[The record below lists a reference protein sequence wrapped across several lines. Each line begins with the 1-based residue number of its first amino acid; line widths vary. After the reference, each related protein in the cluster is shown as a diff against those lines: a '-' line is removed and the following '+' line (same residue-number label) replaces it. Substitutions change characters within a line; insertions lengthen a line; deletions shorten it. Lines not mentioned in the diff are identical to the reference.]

1 VSAPVPFSDAGP
13 PHPLPGAL
21 GGLVAARLRRRAAS
35 ERRWATVTLWLGVAI
50 VASIVFVSLAAPL
63 LGFVGPDNQDLAH
76 ALQGPSIHH
85 PFGTD
90 TLGRDILTRVIY
102 GGRIDLTF
110 AFVTTIVPF
119 AFGALVGA
127 LAGYR
132 GGWID
137 TVVNRLV
144 DTVVAFPFIVLILAI
159 VTIEGPGLTGAY
171 VGVFTVGWA
180 LYARLTRGEML
191 VERQREYILAAQ
203 TLGYSTPRIVLR
215 HALPNVLRASI
226 VFSMADI
233 VLNILLLSSLSY
245 LGLGVSPPTP
255 EWGALVAEGQNVLL
269 TSWWVATLPG
279 LVIVLTGIGFSLIGD
294 GIADRFGRDFTLTGG
309 A

>member
-1 VSAPVPFSDAGP
+1 MSAQAGP
-13 PHPLPGAL
+13 GAGAPRLPGAMEIAA
-21 GGLVAARLRRRAAS
+21 AARLRRRAAT
-35 ERRWATVTLWLGVAI
+35 ERRWASLTLWMGIVIVGAI
-50 VASIVFVSLAAPL
+50 LIVSFASSL
-63 LGFVGPDNQDLAH
+63 LGFTGPNHQDLAH
-76 ALQGPSIHH
+76 ALQAPSLHH

-90 TLGRDILTRVIY
+90 TLGRDILTRVVY

-119 AFGALVGA
+119 FLGALVGA

-132 GGWID
+132 GGWVD
-137 TVVNRLV
+137 TVVNRFV

-171 VGVFTVGWA
+171 VGVFAVGWA

-191 VERQREYILAAQ
+191 VERQKEYILAAK

-279 LVIVLTGIGFSLIGD
+279 LVIVLTGVGFSLIGD

>member
-1 VSAPVPFSDAGP
+1 V
-13 PHPLPGAL
+13 L

-50 VASIVFVSLAAPL
+50 VASIVFVSFAAPL
-63 LGFVGPDNQDLAH
+63 LGFVGPDTQDLAH
-76 ALQGPSIHH
+76 TLQAPSIHH

-127 LAGYR
+127 FAGYR

-294 GIADRFGRDFTLTGG
+294 GVADRFGRDFTLTGG

>member
-1 VSAPVPFSDAGP
+1 MSAQAPADPVAVG
-13 PHPLPGAL
+13 LPGPL
-21 GGLVAARLRRRAAS
+21 GNMVAARLRRRAAS
-35 ERRWATVTLWLGVAI
+35 ERRWAKVTLWLGMAIIGAI
-50 VASIVFVSLAAPL
+50 VLIAAAAPL
-63 LGFVGPDNQDLAH
+63 LGFVKPDQQNLAQ
-76 ALQGPSIHH
+76 ALQAPSLHH

-102 GGRIDLTF
+102 GARIDLTF
-110 AFVTTIVPF
+110 AFVTTIIPF
-119 AFGALVGA
+119 FFGALVGA

-132 GGWID
+132 GGWLD
-137 TVVNRLV
+137 TVVNRFV

-171 VGVFTVGWA
+171 VGVFAVGWA

-203 TLGYSTPRIVLR
+203 ILGYSTPRIVLR

-279 LVIVLTGIGFSLIGD
+279 LVIVLTGVGFSLIGD
-294 GIADRFGRDFTLTGG
+294 GIADRFGRDFTLTGSG
-309 A
+309 

>member
-1 VSAPVPFSDAGP
+1 MSAQTPADALANG
-13 PHPLPGAL
+13 LPGPL
-21 GGLVAARLRRRAAS
+21 GSIAAARLRRRAAS
-35 ERRWATVTLWLGVAI
+35 ERRWAKLTLWLGIAI
-50 VASIVFVSLAAPL
+50 VGGIVLISFAAPL
-63 LGFVGPDNQDLAH
+63 LGFVHPDQQNLND
-76 ALQGPSIHH
+76 ALQAPSLHH

-90 TLGRDILTRVIY
+90 TLGRDILTRAIY

-110 AFVTTIVPF
+110 AFVTTIIPF
-119 AFGALVGA
+119 FFGALVGA
-127 LAGYR
+127 FAGYR
-132 GGWID
+132 GGWVD
-137 TVVNRLV
+137 TVVNRFV
-144 DTVVAFPFIVLILAI
+144 DTVVAFPFIVLILAV

-171 VGVFTVGWA
+171 VGVFVVGWA

-233 VLNILLLSSLSY
+233 VLNILLLSALSY

-279 LVIVLTGIGFSLIGD
+279 LVIVLTGVGFSLIGD
-294 GIADRFGRDFTLTGG
+294 GVADRFGRDFTLTGSG
-309 A
+309 

>member
-1 VSAPVPFSDAGP
+1 VSAQTPADALANG
-13 PHPLPGAL
+13 LPGPL
-21 GGLVAARLRRRAAS
+21 GSIAAARLRRRAAS
-35 ERRWATVTLWLGVAI
+35 ERRWAKLTLWLGIAI
-50 VASIVFVSLAAPL
+50 VGGIVLISFAAPL
-63 LGFVGPDNQDLAH
+63 LGFVHPDQQNLND
-76 ALQGPSIHH
+76 ALQAPSLHH

-90 TLGRDILTRVIY
+90 TLGRDILTRAIY

-110 AFVTTIVPF
+110 AFVTTIIPF
-119 AFGALVGA
+119 FFGALVGA
-127 LAGYR
+127 FAGYR
-132 GGWID
+132 GGWVD
-137 TVVNRLV
+137 TVVNRFV
-144 DTVVAFPFIVLILAI
+144 DTVVAFPFIVLILAV

-171 VGVFTVGWA
+171 VGVFVVGWA

-233 VLNILLLSSLSY
+233 VLNILLLSALSY

-279 LVIVLTGIGFSLIGD
+279 LVIVLTGVGFSLIGD
-294 GIADRFGRDFTLTGG
+294 GVADRFGRDFTLTGSG
-309 A
+309 

>member
-1 VSAPVPFSDAGP
+1 VPASEAVTAN
-13 PHPLPGAL
+13 PLPGAL

-50 VASIVFVSLAAPL
+50 VASIVFVSFAAPL

-102 GGRIDLTF
+102 GGRIDMTF

>member
-1 VSAPVPFSDAGP
+1 VSAQAPADPVAVG
-13 PHPLPGAL
+13 LPGPL
-21 GGLVAARLRRRAAS
+21 GNMVAARLRRRAAS
-35 ERRWATVTLWLGVAI
+35 ERRWAKVTLWLGMAIIGAI
-50 VASIVFVSLAAPL
+50 VLIAAAAPL
-63 LGFVGPDNQDLAH
+63 LGFVKPDQQNLAQ
-76 ALQGPSIHH
+76 ALQAPSLHH

-102 GGRIDLTF
+102 GARIDLTF
-110 AFVTTIVPF
+110 AFVTTIIPF
-119 AFGALVGA
+119 FFGALVGA

-132 GGWID
+132 GGWLD
-137 TVVNRLV
+137 TVVNRFV

-171 VGVFTVGWA
+171 VGVFAVGWA

-203 TLGYSTPRIVLR
+203 ILGYSTPRIVLR

-279 LVIVLTGIGFSLIGD
+279 LVIVLTGVGFSLIGD
-294 GIADRFGRDFTLTGG
+294 GIADRFGRDFTLTGSG
-309 A
+309 